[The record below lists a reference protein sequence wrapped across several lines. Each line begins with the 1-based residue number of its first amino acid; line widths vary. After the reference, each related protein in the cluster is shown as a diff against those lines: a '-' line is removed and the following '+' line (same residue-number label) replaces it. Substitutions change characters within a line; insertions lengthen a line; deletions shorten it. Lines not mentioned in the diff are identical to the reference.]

1 MNRRGKVVV
10 AHVAVLVVLLVAFG
24 MWWWLRGDD
33 AAGGA
38 GDPAADAAS
47 AQAGAPAEDAPEG
60 AAAVETDDP
69 STTPHDAPGATDA
82 DGGED
87 GAVVLPVLDES
98 DGFVRAWLEVRAPEV
113 WMAWRVREDLVR
125 LAAVL
130 LEYAARGQVP
140 RRSLSFITVGR
151 FEVREESEEGER
163 IFIRP
168 RSYARYDA
176 VVEMALALPAED
188 AAALFALLEPLLGA
202 AVRELDASAPAP
214 RALLER
220 AVDHVLATP
229 VLIDPVALSRQAVRY
244 EFADPALE
252 ALAPLQKQL
261 LRTGPANVGKAQ
273 QYARRLRAALT
284 PR

>member
-10 AHVAVLVVLLVAFG
+10 AHVAVLAVLLVAFG
-24 MWWWLRGDD
+24 AWWWWREGA
-33 AAGGA
+33 AAGRA
-38 GDPAADAAS
+38 GDPGTDAAS
-47 AQAGAPAEDAPEG
+47 AQAGAPAEDAPER
-60 AAAVETDDP
+60 AAAVEQDDP
-69 STTPHDAPGATDA
+69 STTPGDGPGATDA
-82 DGGED
+82 DGGEE
-87 GAVVLPVLDES
+87 GAVVLPALDES
-98 DGFVRAWLEVRAPEV
+98 DGFVRAWLEVRAAQV
-113 WMAWRVREDLVR
+113 WTAWRVREDLVR

-151 FEVREESEEGER
+151 FEVREEGER
-163 IFIRP
+163 IFIQP

-176 VVEMALALPAED
+176 VVETALALPAED
-188 AAALFALLEPLLGA
+188 AAALFALLEPLLAA
-202 AVRELDASAPAP
+202 AVRELDASAPSP